1 MSRKVCAIVGV
12 GPGLGMAIARR
23 FGREGFALALVARN
37 PDTLLGLRDVLRAE
51 GHEAVA
57 FRADAASPSDLE
69 RALTEVAETLGHPAV
84 LVYNAAA
91 PRRGTPTTLA
101 PEVLVEDFR
110 VDVVGALAA
119 VRTVVPRMKARGEGT
134 ILLTGGGFALHPVAD
149 QASLS
154 VGKAALRSLA
164 LCLAEELAPCG
175 IHAATV
181 TVSGFVAKGTTFDPD
196 AIAETFVELHHEP
209 KGSFR
214 SEAVFR
220 G

>member
-119 VRTVVPRMKARGEGT
+119 VRTVVPRMKSNRSGAMRRGSVIERRTKRIFPSVRETATRLYSSVEKPVHVHDFHATMLHCLGLDHLKLTYMHNGRAERPT
-134 ILLTGGGFALHPVAD
+134 IVGG
-149 QASLS
+149 SL
-154 VGKAALRSLA
+154 VP
-164 LCLAEELAPCG
+164 E
-175 IHAATV
+175 IWT
-181 TVSGFVAKGTTFDPD
+181 
-196 AIAETFVELHHEP
+196 
-209 KGSFR
+209 
-214 SEAVFR
+214 
-220 G
+220 